1 MLSFHAA
8 FKTTRN
14 ILTTILEIVTSKFI
28 NTVVFDVYFG
38 SLAHNIIFWI
48 PDIFPLN
55 LSIIKKKKKKLFHN
69 FNMTNKN
76 IKNILEANTSN
87 LRKI

>member
-38 SLAHNIIFWI
+38 SLAHNIIF
-48 PDIFPLN
+48 
-55 LSIIKKKKKKLFHN
+55 
-69 FNMTNKN
+69 
-76 IKNILEANTSN
+76 
-87 LRKI
+87 

>member
-28 NTVVFDVYFG
+28 NTVMFDD
-38 SLAHNIIFWI
+38 LLW
-48 PDIFPLN
+48 FPYSYYYILN
-55 LSIIKKKKKKLFHN
+55 
-69 FNMTNKN
+69 T
-76 IKNILEANTSN
+76 
-87 LRKI
+87 